1 MWLETLQSAIDINF
15 TVNIAA
21 IGLIIF
27 LYALFFIKNRE
38 LATHKKQLEMA
49 LHGGDVGVWDWDIPS
64 GQVHFSKQ
72 WANMLG
78 YELHEI
84 IPTLESWK
92 KLVHPDDWAMIN
104 PALNAHLAGKTNNYE
119 CVHRLRKKNGEWCWV
134 LDRGQ
139 VVAWDKKSKTPIRA
153 IGIHQNISEYIKVKM
168 ALEQNERLLKEAQRI
183 AKIGSWAFN
192 HKTQMASWS
201 EQIFRI
207 FELPPS
213 PNEISYDFF
222 LSLIHPEDRHLFLNF
237 DHTKQAAP
245 PYEIKHRV
253 LLPSGKIKYF
263 LAKFEIR
270 FDENKQ
276 PLISFGTAQDI
287 TDQAIAENE
296 INLQQ
301 KELEKYRDHLEETV
315 VLRTKELEE
324 AKQQAESANHTK
336 SIFLANMSHEIRT
349 PMNAIIG
356 LTHLLGRGT
365 LEANQREKLVKI
377 HQSAEHLLH
386 IINDVLDISKIE
398 AGKIQL
404 EQVAFNL
411 HQVIHTAVSLIEDK
425 VSAKNL
431 RLLIR
436 PLPEL
441 AGCLVGDPTRLSQ
454 ALLNYLSNA
463 VKFTPQ
469 GTIKLEVTLLNA
481 TDEAATFRFS
491 VHDTGIG
498 IDAETIPRLFATF
511 EQADR
516 STTRY
521 YGGTGLGLAIT
532 RLLARLMQGESGVE
546 SCVGKGSTF
555 WFTARLQR
563 HPSEIAMPIPEKET
577 PLLSETEL
585 LLQQYH
591 AGAHI
596 LLCEDNLINQE
607 VASCLLHEIGCQ
619 VTVAANG
626 IEAIEHVQARKFA
639 LVLMDLQMPVMDG
652 LEATRQIR
660 QFAPADELPILAM
673 TANVFDEDRQQCLQ
687 AGMNDF
693 VAKPVEPN
701 AFFAKLQQ
709 WLPKQEH
716 DPHPTVVAEQ
726 LPSSSD
732 TLLLQLQHIPQ
743 LDLPGMLKKLGGK
756 PERISRLLQMFAKNH
771 ATDAEEIASHL
782 HNSANAKA
790 KLLAHSLKGVAGN
803 LGLTAVYQSA
813 NAINNLIKED
823 LAPLSLLL
831 TQVDLLKH
839 ELETVVQAI
848 QALPPEELPDDFE
861 F

>member
-1 MWLETLQSAIDINF
+1 MLEEQQELNQRIRSLSQAVEQSPQTVIITDVEGKISFVNDAFCLISGYSREEVLGKNPRFLKSGETPPEVFVDLWTSISSGKPWSGQLINKNKTGEIYSIQAQIAPMRDILGQIIGYLGLETDITERLKLNQ
-15 TVNIAA
+15 
-21 IGLIIF
+21 
-27 LYALFFIKNRE
+27 E
-38 LATHKKQLEMA
+38 LE
-49 LHGGDVGVWDWDIPS
+49 
-64 GQVHFSKQ
+64 
-72 WANMLG
+72 N
-78 YELHEI
+78 
-84 IPTLESWK
+84 
-92 KLVHPDDWAMIN
+92 
-104 PALNAHLAGKTNNYE
+104 
-119 CVHRLRKKNGEWCWV
+119 HRL
-134 LDRGQ
+134 
-139 VVAWDKKSKTPIRA
+139 
-153 IGIHQNISEYIKVKM
+153 
-168 ALEQNERLLKEAQRI
+168 
-183 AKIGSWAFN
+183 
-192 HKTQMASWS
+192 
-201 EQIFRI
+201 
-207 FELPPS
+207 
-213 PNEISYDFF
+213 
-222 LSLIHPEDRHLFLNF
+222 
-237 DHTKQAAP
+237 
-245 PYEIKHRV
+245 
-253 LLPSGKIKYF
+253 
-263 LAKFEIR
+263 
-270 FDENKQ
+270 
-276 PLISFGTAQDI
+276 
-287 TDQAIAENE
+287 
-296 INLQQ
+296 
-301 KELEKYRDHLEETV
+301 HLEETV
-315 VLRTKELEE
+315 KLRTKQLED
-324 AKQQAESANHTK
+324 AKQEAEDANATK

-356 LTHLLGRGT
+356 LTHLLEHGS
-365 LEANQREKLVKI
+365 LDQEQRNKLRKI

-398 AGKIQL
+398 ADKTQL
-404 EQVAFNL
+404 EEVEFNL
-411 HQVIHTAVSLIEDK
+411 GTVIATTLGFIEEK
-425 VSAKNL
+425 AKAKNL
-431 RLLIR
+431 TLTLLPIP
-436 PLPEL
+436 PLT
-441 AGCLVGDPTRLSQ
+441 GCLVGDPIRLGQ

-463 VKFTPQ
+463 IKFTEQ
-469 GTIKLEVTLLNA
+469 GEIKIEITLL
-481 TDEAATFRFS
+481 EIHPEFVLYRFS
-491 VHDTGIG
+491 VHDKGIG
-498 IDAETIPRLFATF
+498 IAAEVIPRLFSTF

-516 STTRY
+516 STTRH

-532 RLLARLMQGESGVE
+532 RLLARLMHGETGVE
-546 SCVGKGSTF
+546 STLGQGSTF

-563 HPSEIAMPIPEKET
+563 STKEISSELSQTEA
-577 PLLSETEL
+577 PLVSEREL

-823 LAPLSLLL
+823 LTPLSLLL